1 MLPGFLPKVDD
12 EEYRPQRAVM
22 MQILGPSQ
30 YPEDNVIILFN
41 DAPFCALL

>member
-12 EEYRPQRAVM
+12 QEYRPQRAVM

-30 YPEDNVIILFN
+30 YPEDDVLILFN
-41 DAPFCALL
+41 DVLFCTLL